1 MKRFLYIL
9 ICFLLVPVIT
19 SIAGVTQYAFEYDDD
34 GNMISRKT
42 VAMPQSYSTS
52 KDAEE
57 PEVKNEQLGEQ
68 SITIRPN
75 PTRGHVAL
83 DIFPIDLTVEN
94 SFSLYDASGRLMET
108 RHINEETTYI
118 EIIGATGLY
127 LLDIRLGKE
136 VSRWKIIKQ

>member
-1 MKRFLYIL
+1 MKKILYIL
-9 ICFLLVPVIT
+9 TCFLLVPVIT

-34 GNMISRKT
+34 GNMTSRKT
-42 VAMPQSYSTS
+42 VVMPQTYSTS
-52 KDAEE
+52 KDTEE
-57 PEVKNEQLGEQ
+57 PEVKNDRLGEQ
-68 SITIRPN
+68 TITIRPN

-83 DIFPIDLTVEN
+83 DILPLDLTVEN
-94 SFSLYDASGRLMET
+94 SFSLYDASGRLIET

-118 EIIGATGLY
+118 EITGPTGLY